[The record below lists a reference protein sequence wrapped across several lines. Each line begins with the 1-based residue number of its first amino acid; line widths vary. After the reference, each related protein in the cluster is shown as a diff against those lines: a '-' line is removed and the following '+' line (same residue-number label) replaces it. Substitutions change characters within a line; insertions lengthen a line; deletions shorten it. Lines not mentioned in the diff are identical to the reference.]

1 MDRNNILS
9 GLEDD
14 IKKVLYGYIQAKSFT
29 NTEHEKEAE
38 NFLMN
43 YFSKIPYFASH
54 PEHYGT
60 YPIKEDGYERS
71 VCFAMVRGDGADT
84 IVFVHHNDVVDIE
97 DFKLL
102 KPLAFSPDELEDSL
116 LAIADRLPD
125 EASSDIKSGN
135 YLFGRGVADMKGG
148 GAIQLSLLERY
159 SRLSDFKG
167 NIIALMVPDEENLSA
182 GMRAGV
188 CLLDELQNKYN
199 LKYRLMINSEPHQRK
214 RNEEGIF
221 SEGSIGKVMPF
232 VYVQGTLSHIGKV
245 FEGFNPVM
253 LMSEIVRETELN
265 MDFSDS
271 VGDEC
276 APPPTWLYLKDSKE
290 HYDVSVPLSMYGC
303 LSVLTLTQTPE
314 EILKRLC
321 EICEK
326 AFDTVIN
333 DMNKS
338 YDRFCKQTVPVAGK
352 LPWRRKVSSFDEL
365 FNEAADSYGISFLE
379 KYAKVKKQI
388 ASDIGTN
395 ALGIAEGNNKLIAFV
410 FDYISDYSPRV
421 VYGIIPPYYPSV
433 SNRFAGERTD
443 DSLKTIITEFASKS
457 FHQKY
462 VREYYYTGIS
472 DLSYSYVRGGRALRE
487 LLKKQMPLFGALYD
501 IPFEKIEKISMPCIN
516 IGPWGKDFHKL
527 TERVFKEDLFIRT
540 PAIINEVVMN
550 ILDE

>member
-1 MDRNNILS
+1 
-9 GLEDD
+9 
-14 IKKVLYGYIQAKSFT
+14 
-29 NTEHEKEAE
+29 
-38 NFLMN
+38 
-43 YFSKIPYFASH
+43 
-54 PEHYGT
+54 
-60 YPIKEDGYERS
+60 
-71 VCFAMVRGDGADT
+71 
-84 IVFVHHNDVVDIE
+84 
-97 DFKLL
+97 
-102 KPLAFSPDELEDSL
+102 
-116 LAIADRLPD
+116 
-125 EASSDIKSGN
+125 
-135 YLFGRGVADMKGG
+135 
-148 GAIQLSLLERY
+148 
-159 SRLSDFKG
+159 
-167 NIIALMVPDEENLSA
+167 
-182 GMRAGV
+182 
-188 CLLDELQNKYN
+188 
-199 LKYRLMINSEPHQRK
+199 
-214 RNEEGIF
+214 
-221 SEGSIGKVMPF
+221 
-232 VYVQGTLSHIGKV
+232 
-245 FEGFNPVM
+245 M

-421 VYGIIPPYYPSV
+421 VYGLIPPYYPSV
-433 SNRFAGERTD
+433 SNRFAGERTG

-472 DLSYSYVRGGRALRE
+472 DLSYSHVRGGQALRE

-550 ILDE
+550 ILDG